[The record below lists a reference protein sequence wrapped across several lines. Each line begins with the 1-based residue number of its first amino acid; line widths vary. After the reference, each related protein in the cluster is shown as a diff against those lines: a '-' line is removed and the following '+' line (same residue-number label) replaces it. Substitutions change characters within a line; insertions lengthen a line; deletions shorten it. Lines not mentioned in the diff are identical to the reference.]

1 MVKGLG
7 KNSSRKNTEWFSM
20 WMLADP
26 GQVKVRRAWE
36 QPQEWSRRDES
47 TQGLAVVS
55 VCNMAQPEAPE

>member
-1 MVKGLG
+1 
-7 KNSSRKNTEWFSM
+7 M